1 MSCQDSC
8 VFTMAFQ
15 ILLAQQGPQ
24 LIEKKT
30 GKKTYSKCARELGVN
45 AKSNDLDP
53 VFQTAFCH

>member
-24 LIEKKT
+24 LIEKK
-30 GKKTYSKCARELGVN
+30 YSKCARELGVN